1 MEFLK
6 KRIIE
11 MLEDATEEEIR
22 IIFAY
27 IKALLW

>member
-11 MLEDATEEEIR
+11 MLEDATEEEIS